1 MSRLSDLLR
10 EGATEVG
17 GQLDAA
23 GQLGLGI
30 VKQPIAGLAG
40 ASQGLWDLAT
50 GKGKD
55 VALQNAAQR
64 VNDIQDWGGPLTER
78 GGQRLQDLG
87 TSMKGVEDWG
97 SKLPGVAQA
106 SNAWD
111 TYAQAHPAPA
121 ATMAG
126 VLAAVNPVKGEGAA
140 AGAAE
145 RAAARA
151 AEGRAMQGYLPH
163 TPLDPHPAVGSRYT
177 ALDLGGMAPKAPL
190 TIEDMKGSNLV
201 AMPWD
206 MSSRNRLVTNISGNE
221 LPTPTLTT
229 GGQDWAR
236 DLGNMSRD
244 IGGASNLSIAK
255 RIQDRNAAAARE
267 GLEAGGSGKVYMM
280 PSTMGQDAEF
290 FSTMPTDALMQLFHH
305 ADLGPQ
311 HVRALNQ
318 MIRNAPLQT
327 TTGGLVRPFGGFLG
341 LDHPEVQQQ
350 LLTGHG
356 IDTTPGNL
364 RTAMSQQLTKVGPQ
378 QMLGFNK
385 ADLMNAI
392 TDPALAG
399 VGKGHVGN
407 TVIEALEGTPL
418 SPSEHPAYDTSF
430 AGRYAGSLGHNVP
443 IEAMMPKTYER
454 LFQEMQGRPGNTRNM
469 VIGAMEKRGSGFS
482 EPVDQRTID
491 SVNQWIEQA
500 QRAKQLG
507 AY

>member
-1 MSRLSDLLR
+1 
-10 EGATEVG
+10 
-17 GQLDAA
+17 
-23 GQLGLGI
+23 
-30 VKQPIAGLAG
+30 
-40 ASQGLWDLAT
+40 
-50 GKGKD
+50 
-55 VALQNAAQR
+55 
-64 VNDIQDWGGPLTER
+64 
-78 GGQRLQDLG
+78 
-87 TSMKGVEDWG
+87 
-97 SKLPGVAQA
+97 
-106 SNAWD
+106 
-111 TYAQAHPAPA
+111 
-121 ATMAG
+121 
-126 VLAAVNPVKGEGAA
+126 
-140 AGAAE
+140 
-145 RAAARA
+145 
-151 AEGRAMQGYLPH
+151 
-163 TPLDPHPAVGSRYT
+163 
-177 ALDLGGMAPKAPL
+177 
-190 TIEDMKGSNLV
+190 
-201 AMPWD
+201 
-206 MSSRNRLVTNISGNE
+206 
-221 LPTPTLTT
+221 
-229 GGQDWAR
+229 
-236 DLGNMSRD
+236 
-244 IGGASNLSIAK
+244 
-255 RIQDRNAAAARE
+255 
-267 GLEAGGSGKVYMM
+267 
-280 PSTMGQDAEF
+280 MGQDAEF